1 MTQQLVL
8 NAISKQL
15 EEKVMRN
22 SQHGFI
28 KGKSGSTNIIAFY
41 DGITGWVNER
51 KAADVV
57 YVDFSKAFDIVSCI
71 VLITKLSKCGID
83 E

>member
-1 MTQQLVL
+1 MTEQLVL

-41 DGITGWVNER
+41 DGITGW
-51 KAADVV
+51 KAADIV

-71 VLITKLSKCGID
+71 VLITKLRKCGID